1 MYNRQNQNQ
10 NQMSK
15 EDSKKVEVEIKN
27 LSEVEL
33 NAHESGRIIVT
44 ETEDG
49 QVTISAKTKGAVNVT
64 YLVGLL
70 EVAKNDILNR
80 QEGDEH
86 QQETVDVVLEEIDFE
101 MDVQGQLKSQGKK
114 LGDTIQMPEQIAELR
129 NTAKLQFEKSKKV
142 NK

>member
-1 MYNRQNQNQ
+1 
-10 NQMSK
+10 MSK

-114 LGDTIQMPEQIAELR
+114 VGDTIQMPEQIAELR

>member
-114 LGDTIQMPEQIAELR
+114 VGDTIQMPEQIAELR